1 MFLTGWQIS
10 WCQGIR
16 GGSFRY
22 WWHSIRCYLR
32 GRSFQRI
39 RSGIWWHCSFQEGKF
54 YELESDQNEIGF
66 FHLWMKVVFKWS
78 MRRSF
83 KCYIFKKMFSSTVW
97 WRTQQLWGSYYCW
110 SCVQICVLQP
120 SANGC
125 WIHPRGIYL
134 DFTLIMNRKG
144 THFLCYIICIDL
156 EFLSFIYF
164 VNHFRAPRRSLEV
177 KWRTTFCFSSRRLT
191 KTLTPNWVTS
201 KKQPKTLRER

>member
-83 KCYIFKKMFSSTVW
+83 KCYILNKMFSSTVW

-134 DFTLIMNRKG
+134 DFTLVINRKG
-144 THFLCYIICIDL
+144 THFLCYIICHDL
-156 EFLSFIYF
+156 EFLSFILSI
-164 VNHFRAPRRSLEV
+164 VLERPEDL
-177 KWRTTFCFSSRRLT
+177 WRWS
-191 KTLTPNWVTS
+191 
-201 KKQPKTLRER
+201 

>member
-39 RSGIWWHCSFQEGKF
+39 RSGIWWHCSFQKGKF

-83 KCYIFKKMFSSTVW
+83 KCYILKKMFSSTVW

-144 THFLCYIICIDL
+144 THFLCYMHW
-156 EFLSFIYF
+156 FRVSFF
-164 VNHFRAPRRSLEV
+164 HL
-177 KWRTTFCFSSRRLT
+177 FC
-191 KTLTPNWVTS
+191 
-201 KKQPKTLRER
+201 

>member
-83 KCYIFKKMFSSTVW
+83 KCYILNKMFSSTVW

-134 DFTLIMNRKG
+134 DFTLVMNKKG
-144 THFLCYIICIDL
+144 THFLCYIICHDL
-156 EFLSFIYF
+156 EFLSFILSI
-164 VNHFRAPRRSLEV
+164 VLERPEDLWRWSEEPHSAFRQEDWQRLWHQTEWLQRS
-177 KWRTTFCFSSRRLT
+177 SQRL
-191 KTLTPNWVTS
+191 
-201 KKQPKTLRER
+201 

>member
-83 KCYIFKKMFSSTVW
+83 KCYIFKKNVFF
-97 WRTQQLWGSYYCW
+97 Y
-110 SCVQICVLQP
+110 
-120 SANGC
+120 
-125 WIHPRGIYL
+125 
-134 DFTLIMNRKG
+134 
-144 THFLCYIICIDL
+144 
-156 EFLSFIYF
+156 
-164 VNHFRAPRRSLEV
+164 SLM
-177 KWRTTFCFSSRRLT
+177 KDAT
-191 KTLTPNWVTS
+191 
-201 KKQPKTLRER
+201 TLRELLLLKLCPNLCPPTVCQWLLNSPKRYLSWFYT

>member
-22 WWHSIRCYLR
+22 WWHSIWCYLR
-32 GRSFQRI
+32 GWSFQRI

-78 MRRSF
+78 MRRSL
-83 KCYIFKKMFSSTVW
+83 FSSTVW

-144 THFLCYIICIDL
+144 THFLFCVILYAMIWSF
-156 EFLSFIYF
+156 FLSFILSI
-164 VNHFRAPRRSLEV
+164 VLERPEDLWRWSEEPHSAFRQEDWQRLWYQTEWLQRS
-177 KWRTTFCFSSRRLT
+177 SQRL
-191 KTLTPNWVTS
+191 
-201 KKQPKTLRER
+201 